1 MATVN
6 VEKMEGISMKE
17 TTRQL
22 LGLGLPLAIG
32 FISQMLI
39 SFTDAALI
47 ARLGAVEL
55 AGTTLALSLFSLVML
70 GGLGV
75 ITAVSPRVAEAFERS
90 DGGAVRKWFSQGTW
104 LALGMGLLG
113 VLLLQFT
120 GPILRLIGQ
129 SPEVASVA
137 QEYNQGA
144 SWGLVFFLLYV
155 NSRSVMGAVG
165 RPKPLTVIMLLAVPV
180 NFFLGWVFIFGTP
193 FTVAGGVFGA
203 GLSSTVV
210 RLLIAIS
217 AYALLLRARA
227 FRDLN
232 LSESPRLPNL
242 AALRSLTALGLPI
255 GVRILL
261 GEGFLP
267 VIAFFVAQYGADAT
281 AAHALGL
288 RVESLVGVFALGLSS
303 AATTL
308 AAWSRSTED
317 WRRLRQLQWSL
328 FIVASGYAVGVSALI
343 VLFFP
348 QIQTQVFALSSVTVS
363 SLLWSLLPWLLL
375 SFCFDTV
382 GSMYNGFLVGMLD
395 TKLPTLVVA
404 MSYWALGLGL
414 GVILSWAG
422 AGFFGLWIGMVAAG
436 LVVAVFNVYRASVH
450 VTRLRLGSSQPV
462 NTSSGVN
469 RETAL

>member
-1 MATVN
+1 
-6 VEKMEGISMKE
+6 MK
-17 TTRQL
+17 TMTRQL
-22 LGLGLPLAIG
+22 LVLGLPLAIG

-47 ARLGAVEL
+47 ARVGAVEL

-70 GGLGV
+70 MGLGV

-90 DGGAVRKWFSQGTW
+90 DGDAVRKWFSQGTW
-104 LALGMGLLG
+104 LALAAGLVG

-129 SPEVASVA
+129 SAEVASVA

-144 SWGLVFFLLYV
+144 SAGLVFFLLYV

-180 NFFLGWVFIFGTP
+180 NFLVGWAFIFGTP
-193 FTVAGGVFGA
+193 FTAAAGVLGA

-210 RLLIAIS
+210 RLLIVIA
-217 AYALLLRARA
+217 AYAVLLRARA
-227 FRDLN
+227 FRDLK
-232 LSESPRLPNL
+232 LSESSRRPDLV
-242 AALRSLTALGLPI
+242 ALRNLSGLGLPI

-281 AAHALGL
+281 AAHAVGL
-288 RVESLVGVFALGLSS
+288 RVESLVGVFALGFSS

-308 AAWSRSTED
+308 AAWSRSARD
-317 WRRLRQLQWSL
+317 WRRLQHLQWSL
-328 FIVASGYAVGVSALI
+328 FIVAAGYALGVSALI
-343 VLFFP
+343 ALLFP
-348 QIQTQVFALSSVTVS
+348 QIQTQVFGLSSVTVS
-363 SLLWSLLPWLLL
+363 SLLWSLLPWVLL
-375 SFCFDTV
+375 SFCFDSV

-404 MSYWALGLGL
+404 ISYWAFGLGL
-414 GVILSWAG
+414 GMILAWAG
-422 AGFFGLWIGMVAAG
+422 AGFFGLWIGMTAAG
-436 LVVAVFNVYRASVH
+436 FVVTVFNVYRASVH
-450 VTRLRLGSSQPV
+450 VRRLRRV
-462 NTSSGVN
+462 SGELVTTGPGASG
-469 RETAL
+469 ETAA